1 VLDVLDDGGRL
12 YRRHFGLWL
21 TMTAG
26 DLAPVWLLA
35 LGWGLLIP
43 GQWLLFIVL
52 VTYPALLRTMIRLSQ
67 VSALISRNDH
77 EGLNGPQTLR
87 LWHLLSMIGYSLV
100 WSIAPTL
107 LAAAWTS
114 LIERGAHDLI
124 FDVMMPFLNQFVSRQ
139 GALLLARLM
148 THDLYM
154 LTLPTVWLSAHIFAM
169 QPFVSEQ
176 KPWHEG
182 GARGNEI
189 LLFGF
194 GRSIMLFLT
203 ITVLVTALGIGYFG
217 SVLVMFERLT
227 RAPVTLSLLRRPFS
241 GLFPIT
247 VWSSLLLLILP
258 QMTLWI
264 TLFYRRTAAEFDQA
278 DLRQRIAAW
287 HSQSPPATE
296 SLLSLER

>member
-1 VLDVLDDGGRL
+1 
-12 YRRHFGLWL
+12 
-21 TMTAG
+21 
-26 DLAPVWLLA
+26 
-35 LGWGLLIP
+35 
-43 GQWLLFIVL
+43 
-52 VTYPALLRTMIRLSQ
+52 
-67 VSALISRNDH
+67 
-77 EGLNGPQTLR
+77 
-87 LWHLLSMIGYSLV
+87 MIGYSLV